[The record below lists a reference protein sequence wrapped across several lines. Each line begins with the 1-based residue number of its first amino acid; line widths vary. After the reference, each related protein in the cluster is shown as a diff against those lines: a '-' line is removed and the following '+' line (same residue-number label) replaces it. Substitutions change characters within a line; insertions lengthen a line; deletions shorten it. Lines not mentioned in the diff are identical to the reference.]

1 MVVRLPFLVP
11 DEVADAAHRNLRGH
25 IPERVELPA
34 YPVRAVPH
42 VCKADEGL
50 PRSGVH
56 HWNTASNPGSPPFVP
71 RSGGQRCPHVPWTPE
86 AK

>member
-25 IPERVELPA
+25 IPERMELPA

-50 PRSGVH
+50 PRTGVH
-56 HWNTASNPGSPPFVP
+56 H
-71 RSGGQRCPHVPWTPE
+71 
-86 AK
+86 